1 MVEIKCNAS
10 PSTPKKKKKGK
21 PEGSRRKTNKG
32 TEEMGQ
38 IEKKQQND

>member
-1 MVEIKCNAS
+1 MH
-10 PSTPKKKKKGK
+10 PPPHQKKKKSK